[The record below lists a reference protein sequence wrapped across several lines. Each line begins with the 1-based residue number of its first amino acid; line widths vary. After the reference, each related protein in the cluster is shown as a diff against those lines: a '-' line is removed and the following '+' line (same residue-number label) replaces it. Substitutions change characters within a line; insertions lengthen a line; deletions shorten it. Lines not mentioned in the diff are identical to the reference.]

1 MHTVFISTQH
11 NETVTNDKIAVD
23 LKERAIKP
31 IIPKKYLDKK
41 TIFHLNPSGHFV
53 IDGPRGDVGLTG
65 RKIIIDTYKGWGGH
79 DGGVCSGKDPT
90 KMDRNGA
97 CMARGNGG

>member
-23 LKERAIKP
+23 LKECAIKP

-41 TIFHLNPSGHFV
+41 TIFHLNPSGRFV